1 MLFFQKIDHVEA
13 EMRTRKLTCPLSAH
27 RKQLETE
34 YFEKSVK
41 KYLPN
46 WLCKLRKWE
55 ENRSQNKNNY
65 ISWDTIAAHVQENKT
80 ENQ

>member
-1 MLFFQKIDHVEA
+1 
-13 EMRTRKLTCPLSAH
+13 MRTRKLTCPLSAH

-65 ISWDTIAAHVQENKT
+65 ISCDTIAAHVQENKT

>member
-1 MLFFQKIDHVEA
+1 
-13 EMRTRKLTCPLSAH
+13 MRTRKLTCPLSDH

-41 KYLPN
+41 KCLPK

-55 ENRSQNKNNY
+55 ENRSQNKSSY
-65 ISWDTIAAHVQENKT
+65 ISWETLAAHVQENKT